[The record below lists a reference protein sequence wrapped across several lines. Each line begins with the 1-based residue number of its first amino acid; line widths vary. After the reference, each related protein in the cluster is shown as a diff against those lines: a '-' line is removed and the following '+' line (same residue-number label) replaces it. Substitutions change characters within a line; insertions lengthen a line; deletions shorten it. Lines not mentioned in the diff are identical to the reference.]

1 MRPEMHFGHIIS
13 GIAHFGFLLW
23 LFLGNIFDPR
33 LPQPRPPDEFE
44 IGGASEQE
52 FQATRDIVELP
63 VVSAQTAVDIPSP
76 SPDDKLEPKEPK
88 IDKKVAE
95 VTPEIPK
102 VPELPQDKIDLP
114 KKIQIVEPELSSEPE
129 QPVLS
134 QDNPSI
140 SPLPETTD
148 AQSPV
153 IADRVASVP
162 VIPQNEDAFTDDLFD
177 SQSQADAEQEN
188 LSLKLEQEKKSK
200 LGATTEIITEPKKK
214 PSGAPKRSLRPK
226 GRPQIQTASEE
237 KESRSE
243 DVVDAV
249 SSALSSIANEQESL
263 ESTDVVSNISQN
275 GIANT
280 ASIGSALLKQIE
292 PCWNVDV
299 GNQNAYVKVTVA
311 FSLDKNGKIERNEIR
326 LVASEGGNGSAARSA
341 FTNAKKTIFKCQKKW
356 DGFNLQDFDYEQ
368 WQQIVLTFNPDQMR
382 NR

>member
-1 MRPEMHFGHIIS
+1 MHFGHIIS

-52 FQATRDIVELP
+52 FQATREIVELP
-63 VVSAQTAVDIPSP
+63 VVSAQTAVVIPSP

-162 VIPQNEDAFTDDLFD
+162 VIPQNEDAFNDDLFD
-177 SQSQADAEQEN
+177 SQSQADAEQEK
-188 LSLKLEQEKKSK
+188 LDLKLEQEKKSK

-226 GRPQIQTASEE
+226 GRPQIQIASEE
-237 KESRSE
+237 KEPRSE

>member
-1 MRPEMHFGHIIS
+1 MHFGHIIS

-33 LPQPRPPDEFE
+33 LPPPRPPDEFE

-52 FQATRDIVELP
+52 FQATREIVELP
-63 VVSAQTAVDIPSP
+63 VVSAQTAVVIPSP
-76 SPDDKLEPKEPK
+76 SPDDKFEPKEPK
-88 IDKKVAE
+88 IDKKVTEA
-95 VTPEIPK
+95 TPEVPK

-129 QPVLS
+129 QPVLG

-140 SPLPETTD
+140 SPLPETSD

-153 IADRVASVP
+153 IADRVASAP

-177 SQSQADAEQEN
+177 SQSQADVGQEN
-188 LSLKLEQEKKSK
+188 LDLQLEQEKKSK
-200 LGATTEIITEPKKK
+200 LAATPEIITEPKKK
-214 PSGAPKRSLRPK
+214 PSGAPKRSLRSK

-263 ESTDVVSNISQN
+263 ESADVVSNISQN
-275 GIANT
+275 ATANT

-311 FSLDKNGKIERNEIR
+311 FSLDRNGKIERNEIK

>member
-23 LFLGNIFDPR
+23 LFLGNIFDQR
-33 LPQPRPPDEFE
+33 LPPPRPADEFE

-52 FQATRDIVELP
+52 FQATREIVELP
-63 VVSAQTAVDIPSP
+63 VVSAQTAVVIPSP

-88 IDKKVAE
+88 IDKKVTE
-95 VTPEIPK
+95 VTPEVPK

-134 QDNPSI
+134 QDNPST
-140 SPLPETTD
+140 SPLPETSD

-153 IADRVASVP
+153 IADRVASAP

-177 SQSQADAEQEN
+177 SQSQADVGQEN
-188 LSLKLEQEKKSK
+188 LDLQLEQEKKSK
-200 LGATTEIITEPKKK
+200 LAATTEIITEPKKK

-237 KESRSE
+237 KETRSE

-263 ESTDVVSNISQN
+263 ESADVISNISQN
-275 GIANT
+275 ATANT
-280 ASIGSALLKQIE
+280 ASIGSALLNQIE

-311 FSLDKNGKIERNEIR
+311 FSLDKNGKIERNEIK

>member
-1 MRPEMHFGHIIS
+1 
-13 GIAHFGFLLW
+13 
-23 LFLGNIFDPR
+23 LGNIFDPR
-33 LPQPRPPDEFE
+33 LPPPRPPDEFE

-52 FQATRDIVELP
+52 FQATREIVELP
-63 VVSAQTAVDIPSP
+63 VVSAQTAVVIPSP

-88 IDKKVAE
+88 IDKKVTEA
-95 VTPEIPK
+95 TPEVPK

-140 SPLPETTD
+140 SPLPETSD

-153 IADRVASVP
+153 IADRVASAP

-177 SQSQADAEQEN
+177 SQSQADVGQEN
-188 LSLKLEQEKKSK
+188 LDLQLEQEKKSK
-200 LGATTEIITEPKKK
+200 LAATTEIITEPKKK

-263 ESTDVVSNISQN
+263 ESADVVSNISQN
-275 GIANT
+275 ATANT

-311 FSLDKNGKIERNEIR
+311 FSLDRNGKIERNEIK

>member
-1 MRPEMHFGHIIS
+1 
-13 GIAHFGFLLW
+13 
-23 LFLGNIFDPR
+23 
-33 LPQPRPPDEFE
+33 LPPPRPPDEFE

-52 FQATRDIVELP
+52 FQATRDVVELP
-63 VVSAQTAVDIPSP
+63 VVNAQTAVDIPSP

-95 VTPEIPK
+95 ATPEIPK

-162 VIPQNEDAFTDDLFD
+162 VIPQNEDAFNDDLFD

-188 LSLKLEQEKKSK
+188 LDLKLEQEKKSK

-214 PSGAPKRSLRPK
+214 PSGAPKKSLRPK
-226 GRPQIQTASEE
+226 GRPQIQTASDE

-263 ESTDVVSNISQN
+263 ESADVVSNISQN
-275 GIANT
+275 ATANT

-311 FSLDKNGKIERNEIR
+311 FSLDKNGKIERNEIE
-326 LVASEGGNGSAARSA
+326 LVAIEGGEGSAARSA
-341 FTNAKKTIFKCQKKW
+341 FANAKNTIFKCQKKW

>member
-1 MRPEMHFGHIIS
+1 MHFGHIIS

-33 LPQPRPPDEFE
+33 LPPPRPPDEFE

-52 FQATRDIVELP
+52 FQATREIVELP
-63 VVSAQTAVDIPSP
+63 VVSAQTAVVIPSP

-88 IDKKVAE
+88 IDKKVTE
-95 VTPEIPK
+95 VTPEVPK

-140 SPLPETTD
+140 SPLPETSD

-153 IADRVASVP
+153 IADRVASAP

-177 SQSQADAEQEN
+177 SQSQADVGQEN
-188 LSLKLEQEKKSK
+188 LDLQLEQEKKSK
-200 LGATTEIITEPKKK
+200 LAATTEIITEPKKK

-237 KESRSE
+237 KESRTE

-249 SSALSSIANEQESL
+249 SSVLSSIANEQESL
-263 ESTDVVSNISQN
+263 ESADVVSNISQN
-275 GIANT
+275 ATANT

-311 FSLDKNGKIERNEIR
+311 FSLDKNGKIERNEIK

>member
-1 MRPEMHFGHIIS
+1 MHFGHIIS

-162 VIPQNEDAFTDDLFD
+162 VIPQNEDAFNDDLFD
-177 SQSQADAEQEN
+177 SQSQADAEQEK
-188 LSLKLEQEKKSK
+188 LDLKLEQEKKSK

-226 GRPQIQTASEE
+226 GRPQIQIASEE
-237 KESRSE
+237 KEPRSE

-249 SSALSSIANEQESL
+249 SSALSSIANEKESL

>member
-33 LPQPRPPDEFE
+33 LPPPRPPDEFE

-63 VVSAQTAVDIPSP
+63 VVSVQTAVDIPSP

-162 VIPQNEDAFTDDLFD
+162 VIPQNEDAFSDDLFD

-188 LSLKLEQEKKSK
+188 LDLKLEQEKKSK

-226 GRPQIQTASEE
+226 GRPKIQTASEE

-249 SSALSSIANEQESL
+249 SSALSGIANEQESL
-263 ESTDVVSNISQN
+263 ESTDAVSNISQN
-275 GIANT
+275 VTANT

-311 FSLDKNGKIERNEIR
+311 FSLDKNGKIERNEIK
-326 LVASEGGNGSAARSA
+326 LVSSEGGNGSAARSA
-341 FTNAKKTIFKCQKKW
+341 FSNAKKTIFKCQKKW

>member
-23 LFLGNIFDPR
+23 LFLGNIFGPN
-33 LPQPRPPDEFE
+33 LPPPRPPDEFE
-44 IGGASEQE
+44 IGCASEQE
-52 FQATRDIVELP
+52 FQATREIVERP
-63 VVSAQTAVDIPSP
+63 VVIAQTAVVTPSP
-76 SPDDKLEPKEPK
+76 SSDDKLELKEPK
-88 IDKKVAE
+88 IDKKVTE
-95 VTPEIPK
+95 VTPEVPK
-102 VPELPQDKIDLP
+102 VPELPQEKIDLP
-114 KKIQIVEPELSSEPE
+114 KKIQIVDPELSSEPE

-140 SPLPETTD
+140 SPLPETSD

-188 LSLKLEQEKKSK
+188 LDLKLEQEKKSK

-214 PSGAPKRSLRPK
+214 PSGAPKKSLRPK
-226 GRPQIQTASEE
+226 GRPQIQTASDE

-263 ESTDVVSNISQN
+263 ESADVVSNISQN
-275 GIANT
+275 ATANT

-311 FSLDKNGKIERNEIR
+311 FSLDKNGKIERNEIK
-326 LVASEGGNGSAARSA
+326 LVASEGGNGSAAQSA

>member
-1 MRPEMHFGHIIS
+1 MHFGHIIS

-33 LPQPRPPDEFE
+33 LPPPRPPDEFE

-52 FQATRDIVELP
+52 FQATRDVVELP

-95 VTPEIPK
+95 ATPEILK

-140 SPLPETTD
+140 SPLPETTG

-188 LSLKLEQEKKSK
+188 LDLKLEQEKKSK

-263 ESTDVVSNISQN
+263 ESADVVSNISQN
-275 GIANT
+275 ATANT

-311 FSLDKNGKIERNEIR
+311 FSLDKNGKIERNEIK
-326 LVASEGGNGSAARSA
+326 LVASEGGNGSAAQSA

>member
-1 MRPEMHFGHIIS
+1 MHFGHIIS

-33 LPQPRPPDEFE
+33 LPPPRPPDEFE

-52 FQATRDIVELP
+52 FQATREIVELP
-63 VVSAQTAVDIPSP
+63 VVSAQTAVVIPSP

-88 IDKKVAE
+88 IDKKVTE
-95 VTPEIPK
+95 VTPEVPK

-140 SPLPETTD
+140 SPLPETSD

-153 IADRVASVP
+153 IADRVASAP

-177 SQSQADAEQEN
+177 SQSQADVGQEN
-188 LSLKLEQEKKSK
+188 LDLQLEQEKKSK
-200 LGATTEIITEPKKK
+200 LAATTEIITEPKKK

-263 ESTDVVSNISQN
+263 ESADVVSNISQN
-275 GIANT
+275 ATANT

-311 FSLDKNGKIERNEIR
+311 FSLDRNGKIERNEIK

>member
-1 MRPEMHFGHIIS
+1 MHFGHIIS

-162 VIPQNEDAFTDDLFD
+162 VIPQNEDAFNDDLFD
-177 SQSQADAEQEN
+177 SQSQADAEQEK
-188 LSLKLEQEKKSK
+188 LDLKLEQEKKSK

-226 GRPQIQTASEE
+226 GRPRVQTASEE

>member
-33 LPQPRPPDEFE
+33 LPPPRPPDEFE

-52 FQATRDIVELP
+52 FQATREIVELP
-63 VVSAQTAVDIPSP
+63 VVSAQTAVVIPSP

-88 IDKKVAE
+88 IDKKVTE
-95 VTPEIPK
+95 VTPEVPK
-102 VPELPQDKIDLP
+102 VPELPQEKIDLP

-140 SPLPETTD
+140 SPLPETSD

-153 IADRVASVP
+153 IADRVASAP

-177 SQSQADAEQEN
+177 SQSQADVGQEN
-188 LSLKLEQEKKSK
+188 LDLQLEQEKKSK
-200 LGATTEIITEPKKK
+200 LAATTEIITEPKKK

-263 ESTDVVSNISQN
+263 ESADVVSNISQN
-275 GIANT
+275 ATANT

-311 FSLDKNGKIERNEIR
+311 FSLDRNGKIERNEIK

>member
-1 MRPEMHFGHIIS
+1 MHFGHIIS
-13 GIAHFGFLLW
+13 GIAHFGFLVW

-33 LPQPRPPDEFE
+33 LPPPRPPDEFE

-63 VVSAQTAVDIPSP
+63 VVSVQTAVDIPSP

-95 VTPEIPK
+95 VTPEVPK

-140 SPLPETTD
+140 ASLPQTTD

-162 VIPQNEDAFTDDLFD
+162 VIPQNEDAFSDDLFD

-188 LSLKLEQEKKSK
+188 LDLKLEQEKKSK

-226 GRPQIQTASEE
+226 ERPQIQNASEE

-249 SSALSSIANEQESL
+249 SSALSGIANEQESL
-263 ESTDVVSNISQN
+263 ESTDAVSNISQN
-275 GIANT
+275 VTANT

-311 FSLDKNGKIERNEIR
+311 FSLDKNGKIERNEIK
-326 LVASEGGNGSAARSA
+326 LVSSEGGNGSVAQSA

>member
-33 LPQPRPPDEFE
+33 LPPPRPPDEFE

-52 FQATRDIVELP
+52 FQATREIVEFP
-63 VVSAQTAVDIPSP
+63 VVSAQTAVVIPSP

-88 IDKKVAE
+88 IDKKVTEA
-95 VTPEIPK
+95 TPEVPK

-140 SPLPETTD
+140 SPLPETSD

-153 IADRVASVP
+153 IADRVASAP

-177 SQSQADAEQEN
+177 SQSQADVGQEN
-188 LSLKLEQEKKSK
+188 LDLQLEQEKKSK
-200 LGATTEIITEPKKK
+200 LAATTEIITEPKKK

-263 ESTDVVSNISQN
+263 ESADVVSNISQN
-275 GIANT
+275 ATANT

-311 FSLDKNGKIERNEIR
+311 FSLDKNGKIERNEIK

>member
-1 MRPEMHFGHIIS
+1 MHFGHIIS

-162 VIPQNEDAFTDDLFD
+162 VIPQNEDAFNDDLFD
-177 SQSQADAEQEN
+177 SQSQADAEQEK
-188 LSLKLEQEKKSK
+188 LDLKLEQEKKSK

-226 GRPQIQTASEE
+226 GRPQIQIASEE
-237 KESRSE
+237 KEPRSE

>member
-1 MRPEMHFGHIIS
+1 MHFGHIIS

-188 LSLKLEQEKKSK
+188 LDLKLEQEKKSK

-226 GRPQIQTASEE
+226 GRPEIQTASEE

-243 DVVDAV
+243 EVVDAV
-249 SSALSSIANEQESL
+249 SSALSSIANEQESV
-263 ESTDVVSNISQN
+263 ESADVVSNISLN
-275 GIANT
+275 ATANT